1 LRADYGEVP
10 EAHLAATLSPLIRLL
25 VLMFTQKRLRL
36 LQKDE
41 YYSLLF
47 ERVAIVNVIVE
58 EVAIV
63 WLLLAAMWSKEGRE
77 RARSDRVAVEREEV
91 LIHY

>member
-1 LRADYGEVP
+1 
-10 EAHLAATLSPLIRLL
+10 
-25 VLMFTQKRLRL
+25 
-36 LQKDE
+36 
-41 YYSLLF
+41 
-47 ERVAIVNVIVE
+47 VNVIVE